1 MKITI
6 SSSGNTF
13 RTAPLAC
20 LLDKRGVLDRLYI
33 PYLSQ
38 KNSRVSKIFGW
49 NTEHYLIDLSK
60 VHTNINVF
68 LLKKFIDKTGVSKIN
83 TQYYRFLFAEIFDK
97 HVSSQLKEGSSIVF
111 AESLMALNTIKR
123 AKKLGVTAILDRTN
137 SHIQYQTD
145 ILKEEYSRL
154 GMNCSFNSPEIIEK
168 SLREYEEADYIAVL
182 SSFVKRTF
190 LEKNVAENKIL
201 VIPSAVNFNMFCQVK
216 KQDDKFRIIYCGV
229 SCVKKGTHYLLKAF
243 EELSLKNAELW
254 LIGGIHEEMKPILS
268 KYKDS
273 YRAIGYV
280 PNNKLHEYFSQ
291 GSIFVLPSLE
301 EGLAKVI
308 MEAMACGLPVIAT
321 KNTGAED
328 VVRNGRDG
336 FVVPIRDV
344 TTLKE
349 KILFLYQ
356 NKDICKQMGV
366 LAKEKIKN
374 NFTLENYADR
384 IISAFKT
391 TFEGKNNSKACLKKD

>member
-6 SSSGNTF
+6 SCSGNTF
-13 RTAPLAC
+13 RTAPLAS

-38 KNSRVSKIFGW
+38 KNYRVSKIFGW
-49 NTEHYLIDLSK
+49 NTDGYSIDLNK

-68 LLKKFIDKTGVSKIN
+68 LLKKFTEKIGLN
-83 TQYYRFLFAEIFDK
+83 KIGNRYSRLLFSEIFDK

-123 AKKLGVTAILDRTN
+123 AKELGVTAILDRTN

-145 ILKEEYSRL
+145 ILKEEYARL
-154 GMNCSFNSPEIIEK
+154 GMKYSFNSPEIIEK

-190 LEKNVAENKIL
+190 LEKKVAENKIL
-201 VIPSAVNFNMFCQVK
+201 VIPSAINLNMFRQVK

-229 SCVKKGTHYLLKAF
+229 SCVKKGIHYLLKAF
-243 EELSLKNAELW
+243 EELSLKDAELW
-254 LIGGIHEEMKPILS
+254 LIGGVLEELKPILS
-268 KYKDS
+268 KYKGS
-273 YRAIGYV
+273 YRAVGYV
-280 PNNKLHEYFSQ
+280 SNNKLHEYFSQ

-328 VVRNGRDG
+328 VVRNGADG
-336 FVVPIRDV
+336 FVIPIRDV
-344 TTLKE
+344 EALKE
-349 KILFLYQ
+349 KILFLYE
-356 NKDICKQMGV
+356 NKDIREQMGV
-366 LAKEKIKN
+366 SAKERIKN
-374 NFTLENYADR
+374 NFTFENYADR
-384 IISAFKT
+384 IISSFKT
-391 TFEGKNNSKACLKKD
+391 TFEEKNSS